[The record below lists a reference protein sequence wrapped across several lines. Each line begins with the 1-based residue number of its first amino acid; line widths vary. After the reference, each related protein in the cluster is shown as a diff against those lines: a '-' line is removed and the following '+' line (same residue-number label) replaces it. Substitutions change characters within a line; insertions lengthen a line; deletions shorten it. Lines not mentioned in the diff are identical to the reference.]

1 MMKLRVLIV
10 LLLLVATLVAGCGS
24 KSKSASTTTTASNL
38 PAAAQ
43 TSDQWASRV
52 VDWFLRPLNP
62 DLAVVG
68 NFANSQVR
76 FYIETQNQQALNTI
90 YARMSDLQRCD
101 EHLARVGPPPGDDQ
115 QLKAIDGHFRQ
126 ACTAYANVGAR
137 ITRFAVTG
145 RLPLFAVVTAPGTA
159 AKIQSI
165 KDLEGKSV
173 GVSALGNADHAL
185 TLYLLKQAGADA
197 QKVQFTTMGV
207 NLLEA
212 LRQGQIDA
220 GLVQN
225 PRKGIIVSG
234 EAGDFFALALFFAW
248 SGGEGL

>member
-10 LLLLVATLVAGCGS
+10 LLLVATLGAGCGS

-90 YARMSDLQRCD
+90 YARMSDLQRCGD
-101 EHLARVGPPPGDDQ
+101 HLARVGPPPGDDQ
-115 QLKAIDGHFRQ
+115 QLKAIDGHFHQ
-126 ACTAYANVGAR
+126 ACTAYAKVGATLTQA
-137 ITRFAVTG
+137 TRLLSSGKQDQV
-145 RLPLFAVVTAPGTA
+145 
-159 AKIQSI
+159 AKG
-165 KDLEGKSV
+165 ER
-173 GVSALGNADHAL
+173 
-185 TLYLLKQAGADA
+185 
-197 QKVQFTTMGV
+197 
-207 NLLEA
+207 A
-212 LRQGQIDA
+212 LRGIGATTRKGAIELTAGVKLAQQRGEFRRA
-220 GLVQN
+220 GLKPSV
-225 PRKGIIVSG
+225 
-234 EAGDFFALALFFAW
+234 
-248 SGGEGL
+248 

>member
-10 LLLLVATLVAGCGS
+10 LLLVATLVAGCGS

-38 PAAAQ
+38 PPAAQ

-101 EHLARVGPPPGDDQ
+101 DHLLRVGPPPGDDQ
-115 QLKAIDGHFRQ
+115 QLKAIDSHFRQ
-126 ACTAYANVGAR
+126 ACTAYVQVGATLAR
-137 ITRFAVTG
+137 ATR
-145 RLPLFAVVTAPGTA
+145 LL
-159 AKIQSI
+159 SS
-165 KDLEGKSV
+165 GKQGQVAS
-173 GVSALGNADHAL
+173 GE
-185 TLYLLKQAGADA
+185 Q
-197 QKVQFTTMGV
+197 
-207 NLLEA
+207 A
-212 LRQGQIDA
+212 LRGIGSTTRRAAVELTAGVKLAQQRGEFRRA
-220 GLVQN
+220 GLKPSV
-225 PRKGIIVSG
+225 
-234 EAGDFFALALFFAW
+234 
-248 SGGEGL
+248 

>member
-10 LLLLVATLVAGCGS
+10 LLLTATLVAGCGS

-38 PAAAQ
+38 PGAAQ

-126 ACTAYANVGAR
+126 ACTAYAKVGATLTQA
-137 ITRFAVTG
+137 TRLLSSGKQDQV
-145 RLPLFAVVTAPGTA
+145 
-159 AKIQSI
+159 AKGEQ
-165 KDLEGKSV
+165 
-173 GVSALGNADHAL
+173 
-185 TLYLLKQAGADA
+185 
-197 QKVQFTTMGV
+197 
-207 NLLEA
+207 A
-212 LRQGQIDA
+212 LRGIGATTRKGAVELTAGVKLAQQRGEFRRA
-220 GLVQN
+220 GLKPSV
-225 PRKGIIVSG
+225 
-234 EAGDFFALALFFAW
+234 
-248 SGGEGL
+248 